1 MRAAAYMDRKSNIT
15 HQTIRLVA
23 VIAILFSGVF
33 LLPGG
38 VSAATATQP
47 LEVSGWIPYWRAATG
62 TADFLNHI
70 DTFKEINPFIYT
82 MKADG
87 TIYDAAGVTEGPWP
101 ALIAAAK
108 AKKVRVIPTIMWG
121 NGDAIHAV
129 LSNTKSRI
137 ALEDAITALVKQ
149 NNFDGIDIDFE
160 GKKAETKT
168 YFATFLKGLYQR
180 MGNKWVMCTIEAR
193 TPLDSR
199 YTGTPPA
206 DATMYAN
213 DYVAINKYC
222 DRVRIMAY
230 DQGTIDVK
238 LNADES
244 GPYVP
249 VADPRWVEKVMN
261 VAAQT
266 ISKKKLMIGIPT
278 YGYEYETVPLS
289 EGKYVYNMMWA
300 FNPKY
305 ATDLAAQ
312 QGIVPSRNS
321 AGEMSFLYDTKS
333 LVPGTVNQNNID
345 TTTPTVVSTEGSTQT
360 TTTNPGYTS
369 YHILWWSDASA
380 INDKVQLAKKLGL
393 RGVSIFKIDGGED
406 PNMWNVLPLQR

>member
-1 MRAAAYMDRKSNIT
+1 MRIGAMKISYIS
-15 HQTIRLVA
+15 IRSLSVLA
-23 VIAILFSGVF
+23 LLLGAMAIPAHGA
-33 LLPGG
+33 
-38 VSAATATQP
+38 SAATTAAAP

-70 DTFKEINPFIYT
+70 DAFKEINPFIYT
-82 MKADG
+82 MKTDG
-87 TIYDAAGVTEGPWP
+87 TIFDAAGVTEGPWP

-108 AKKVRVIPTIMWG
+108 AKKIRVIPTIMWG
-121 NGDAIHAV
+121 NGDAIHAT

-137 ALEDAITALVKQ
+137 ALEDAITALVKK
-149 NNFDGIDIDFE
+149 NGFDGIDIDFE
-160 GKKAETKT
+160 GKHAETKT
-168 YFATFLKGLYQR
+168 YFSTFLKGLYQR

-199 YTGTPPA
+199 YNGTPPA
-206 DATMYAN
+206 DATQYAN

-238 LNADES
+238 INELEN

-249 VADPRWVEKVMN
+249 VADPRWVEKVMTL
-261 VAAQT
+261 ASQT

-289 EGKYVYNMMWA
+289 QGKYVYNMMWA

-305 ATDLAAQ
+305 ATDLAAS
-312 QGIVPSRNS
+312 QGITPSRNS

-333 LVPGTVNQNNID
+333 LVQGVPPSQNNID
-345 TTTPTVVSTEGSTQT
+345 TTTPTVVTQEGATPVQQT
-360 TTTNPGYTS
+360 AQNYTS

-380 INDKVQLAKKLGL
+380 IADKVALAKKLGL
-393 RGVSIFKIDGGED
+393 RGVSLFKIDGGED
-406 PNMWNVLPLQR
+406 PNMWNVLPQK